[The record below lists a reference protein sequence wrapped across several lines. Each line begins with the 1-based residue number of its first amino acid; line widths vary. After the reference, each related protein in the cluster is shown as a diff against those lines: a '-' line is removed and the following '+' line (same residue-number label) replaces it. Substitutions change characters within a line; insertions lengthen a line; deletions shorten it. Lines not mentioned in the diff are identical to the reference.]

1 MTAHNAPPLSEPPAR
16 PTAGPFQA
24 MLLLIGACMSTVS
37 AVVVA
42 PVLPDLERQFGG
54 VPDVAS
60 LVPLVVGVPAA
71 AMAVSS
77 PIVGAL
83 LDRFGRRYFI
93 PVGLVLFTVAGMAP
107 LVLDTLP
114 AIIGSRLLVGVATAI
129 VTNTCT
135 VLIGDYFSGRQR
147 ARFLALQTVA
157 NSTAAMVGL
166 AVGGA
171 LGNIGWRA
179 PFAVFA
185 IGLVLLPA
193 MALVPPLRREVVT
206 RAEAAEPAAFPQ
218 PLLSL
223 LPIALVTAVAAV
235 VVSLPVFETAT
246 LMEESGVTSAGL
258 IGIISALNSFAT
270 VVGAIVVREVVDA
283 PTGRLLAIGFSLAAL
298 GYGIV
303 ASSKTLDGVVVGVVV
318 ILGLMVAN
326 FGGGFLLPTLLTWG
340 TRDLTYGIRG
350 RGTGLWHA
358 GFFAGQFATP
368 ILFEAI
374 NGRSGSP
381 FATLGMGAAFCLAM
395 AIGTG
400 IAAPRRRDR
409 WRMGPPPPPR
419 YGVAGPA
426 SPPPSWARPMT
437 EPDDGGR

>member
-1 MTAHNAPPLSEPPAR
+1 MTAHNAPTVSEPPSG
-16 PTAGPFQA
+16 PTAGPLRA

-42 PVLPDLERQFGG
+42 PVLPELERQFGG
-54 VPDVAS
+54 EGNAAA

-83 LDRFGRRYFI
+83 LDRFGRRHFVS
-93 PVGLVLFTVAGMAP
+93 VGLVLFTVAGTAP

-135 VLIGDYFSGRQR
+135 VLIGDYFTGRNR

-157 NSTAAMVGL
+157 NSTAAVLGL
-166 AVGGA
+166 AVGGV

-193 MALVPPLRREVVT
+193 MALVPPPPRQEVVRVE
-206 RAEAAEPAAFPQ
+206 RALPAAFPP
-218 PLLSL
+218 PLPSL
-223 LPIALVTAVAAV
+223 VPIALVTAVAAV

-246 LMEESGVTSAGL
+246 LMEQSGVTSTGL
-258 IGIISALNSFAT
+258 IGVISALNSFAT

-283 PTGRLLAIGFSLAAL
+283 PPGRLLAVGFSLAAL

-326 FGGGFLLPTLLTWG
+326 FGAGFLLPTLLTWG
-340 TRDLTYGIRG
+340 TRHLRYGSRG

-368 ILFEAI
+368 LLFDAI
-374 NGRSGSP
+374 NGRSGGP

-400 IAAPRRRDR
+400 IAAPRHRDR
-409 WRMGPPPPPR
+409 WRMNPPPPPR

-426 SPPPSWARPMT
+426 SPAPSWDRPMA
-437 EPDDGGR
+437 EPDDGRR